1 MLTRNSKVR
10 IVIRPSF
17 LLLLGLIF
25 YLDDGSG
32 SMLMML
38 AAAAVHEAGHVTACI
53 AMGGRVEVLTLSAVG
68 AELKLDYPSVI
79 SYGRENIVLLSGAA
93 ANLVLGAV
101 SYFLGLY
108 QMAYI
113 SVGLGVFNLLPI
125 TPLDGGR
132 IFYNLICERFHINLA
147 EQITAISSGIFIG
160 GIAGLGAIWAVKF
173 ANWLPIVISIW
184 LLAGLMRKKT
194 IFS

>member
-1 MLTRNSKVR
+1 MLTRNSKPR
-10 IVIRPSF
+10 IVVRPGF
-17 LLLLGLIF
+17 LLLLGFVF

-32 SMLMML
+32 SMLMVL
-38 AAAAVHEAGHVTACI
+38 VAAVIHEAGHIVACI
-53 AMGGRVEVLTLSAVG
+53 AMRGRVDALTLSAVG
-68 AELKLDYPSVI
+68 AELKLDYPSMI
-79 SYGRENIVLLSGAA
+79 SYGRENMILLAGASV
-93 ANLVLGAV
+93 NLVLGAF

-113 SVGLGVFNLLPI
+113 SLGLGIFNLLPI

-132 IFYNLICERFHINLA
+132 ILYNLICERFHINLA

-160 GIAGLGAIWAVKF
+160 GIAGIGAIWAVKF
-173 ANWLPIVISIW
+173 ANWLPIVISFW

>member
-132 IFYNLICERFHINLA
+132 ILYNLICERFHINLA

-173 ANWLPIVISIW
+173 ANWLPIVISVW

>member
-1 MLTRNSKVR
+1 MLTRNSKLR
-10 IVIRPSF
+10 IVMRPSF

-38 AAAAVHEAGHVTACI
+38 AAAAIHEAGHVTACI

-132 IFYNLICERFHINLA
+132 ILYNLICERFHINLA

-160 GIAGLGAIWAVKF
+160 VISGIGAIWAVKF

>member
-1 MLTRNSKVR
+1 M
-10 IVIRPSF
+10 RPSF

-38 AAAAVHEAGHVTACI
+38 AAAAIHEAGHVTVCI

-132 IFYNLICERFHINLA
+132 ILYNLICERFHINLA

-160 GIAGLGAIWAVKF
+160 VIAGIGAIWAVKF
-173 ANWLPIVISIW
+173 ANWLPIVISVW